1 MWNFFQSY
9 FLMESQSFPVTLIY
23 ERFSFC
29 YSLQSIENVYYL
41 FYWSDSLLL
50 FYLLSRRENL
60 YMTHYDLDL
69 FYDIYNTMNG
79 HNRRQTRYLPWI
91 LNHFG
96 IYFWLNQN
104 VLLYKF
110 ICFIINYDFYVIIFW
125 MHYILFLI
133 ICGRNKVI
141 CYC

>member
-41 FYWSDSLLL
+41 LYWSDSLLL

>member
-29 YSLQSIENVYYL
+29 YFLQSIENVYYL
-41 FYWSDSLLL
+41 FYWSDSLFL
-50 FYLLSRRENL
+50 FYFLS
-60 YMTHYDLDL
+60 HL

-79 HNRRQTRYLPWI
+79 HNRRQTQYLPWI
-91 LNHFG
+91 LNYFG

-110 ICFIINYDFYVIIFW
+110 IYCIINYDFYVIIFW
-125 MHYILFLI
+125 MHYTLFVI

-141 CYC
+141 CCC